1 LNSAS
6 GQFEAKPIQID
17 STAAQPAMCLS
28 HLILPPLPWHH
39 RICDSHPIGWLLL
52 LLLLPQPALGQ
63 QGGDP
68 FDQVPF
74 DQVPFDQVP
83 FDQVPFDQDPFD
95 QDPFDQ
101 DPFDQ
106 DPFDQD
112 PFDPFST
119 NPFVE
124 AQEPQLEDNS
134 DHGFIH
140 LKHGGRI
147 SIVGPGDVPH
157 LELVGTLR
165 LDSTIH
171 TQQDPSSLS
180 GTSLRRS
187 DIRIEGSALEKNHF
201 RFRLNFE
208 DENSAGVF
216 SEFWI
221 DRHIRGGLHLT
232 GGRIANSM
240 GLQGGLF
247 QEDRLTV
254 SQGLIDWISEGS
266 STSIRGGGRWLDDA
280 IITDLQARLG
290 NSVDPRGL
298 RFGGQGISGR
308 LSVQPFSRLLFGGP
322 DAVET
327 PGSRFSMFIAG
338 RLEHGCEGRIQVL
351 SPEEL
356 PLMNTLPL
364 EVESARWVRAGW
376 RWPLLE
382 WLHLENEWM
391 THGLHGTET
400 TSGPTDLPG
409 DLTGW
414 QFGIRALISRNNS
427 LPTRSGPDLPPTT
440 FDAPSPFDGPNVELL
455 LRYERAHLAGELE
468 NLGLLDPGTA
478 GGTVQVLRAG
488 LSARSKPWVRWL
500 FEATWTRTDE
510 SMTTFDDD
518 RGTNLRL
525 MLELGG

>member
-1 LNSAS
+1 MNSAS

-83 FDQVPFDQDPFD
+83 FDQV
-95 QDPFDQ
+95 PFDQ

>member
-1 LNSAS
+1 MNSAS

-74 DQVPFDQVP
+74 DQVPFDQV
-83 FDQVPFDQDPFD
+83 PFD

>member
-1 LNSAS
+1 MISPGGPINLKSAS
-6 GQFEAKPIQID
+6 GQSEAKPIN
-17 STAAQPAMCLS
+17 STAAQPAVGLS
-28 HLILPPLPWHH
+28 RCILTPLPRHH
-39 RICDSHPIGWLLL
+39 RFRFIHLIGWLLL
-52 LLLLPQPALGQ
+52 LLLPQWGLGQ
-63 QGGDP
+63 QAG
-68 FDQVPF
+68 
-74 DQVPFDQVP
+74 
-83 FDQVPFDQDPFD
+83 DPFD

-106 DPFDQD
+106 DPFDQVPFDQD
-112 PFDPFST
+112 PFDQNLFDPFST
-119 NPFVE
+119 HPLDASQQTIAE
-124 AQEPQLEDNS
+124 ERADL
-134 DHGFIH
+134 GFISIAQ
-140 LKHGGRI
+140 GGRI

-157 LELVGTLR
+157 LEVVGTLR
-165 LDSTIH
+165 LDATILF
-171 TQQDPSSLS
+171 QQQPSNRTS
-180 GTSLRRS
+180 TSLRRS
-187 DIRIEGSALEKNHF
+187 DLRIEGSALEKNHF
-201 RFRLNFE
+201 RFRLNFDE
-208 DENSAGVF
+208 ENSAGVF

-232 GGRIANSM
+232 GGRIPNSM

-280 IITDLQARLG
+280 VITDLQARLG

-308 LSVQPFSRLLFGGP
+308 LSIQPFSRLLFGGP
-322 DAVET
+322 EAVET

-338 RLEHGCEGRIQVL
+338 RLERHCEGRIQVL
-351 SPEEL
+351 SPGEL
-356 PLMNTLPL
+356 PLIETVPL

-400 TSGPTDLPG
+400 SSGPTDLPG
-409 DLTGW
+409 DLSGW
-414 QFGIRALISRNNS
+414 QFGIRALIARNKS
-427 LPTRSGPDLPPTT
+427 LPTRSGPDLPPSA
-440 FDAPSPFDGPNVELL
+440 FDAPSPFDGPDVELL

-468 NLGLLDPGTA
+468 SLGLLDPETA

-488 LSARSKPWVRWL
+488 LAARPKPWLRWL
-500 FEATWTRTDE
+500 VEATWTKTEE
-510 SMTTFDDD
+510 SMSTFDND

>member
-1 LNSAS
+1 MNSAS

-63 QGGDP
+63 QGGD
-68 FDQVPF
+68 PF

>member
-1 LNSAS
+1 MNSAS

-17 STAAQPAMCLS
+17 STAAQPAVRLFQ
-28 HLILPPLPWHH
+28 LILPPLPLRLPLPLPLPWHH
-39 RICDSHPIGWLLL
+39 RFCDSQLIGWLLL
-52 LLLLPQPALGQ
+52 LLLLPQWALGQ
-63 QGGDP
+63 QGA
-68 FDQVPF
+68 
-74 DQVPFDQVP
+74 
-83 FDQVPFDQDPFD
+83 
-95 QDPFDQ
+95 
-101 DPFDQ
+101 
-106 DPFDQD
+106 D

-119 NPFVE
+119 NPFDE
-124 AQEPQLEDNS
+124 AQEPQQEDNS
-134 DHGFIH
+134 DLGFITIQ
-140 LKHGGRI
+140 HGGRI

-171 TQQDPSSLS
+171 SEQDPSSLS
-180 GTSLRRS
+180 GTNLRRS
-187 DIRIEGSALEKNHF
+187 DLRIEGSALEKNHF

-208 DENSAGVF
+208 DENSVGVF

-232 GGRIANSM
+232 GGRIPNSM

-247 QEDRLTV
+247 QEDRLTI

-266 STSIRGGGRWLDDA
+266 SYSIRGGGRWLDDA

-290 NSVDPRGL
+290 RSVDPRGL

-322 DAVET
+322 EAVET

-338 RLEHGCEGRIQVL
+338 RLEHHCEGRIQVL

-356 PLMNTLPL
+356 TLMETVPL

-391 THGLHGTET
+391 THGLHGLHGIET

-440 FDAPSPFDGPNVELL
+440 FDAPSPFDGPNIELL
-455 LRYERAHLAGELE
+455 LRYERAHLAEQLE
-468 NLGLLDPGTA
+468 DLGLLDPGTA

-488 LSARSKPWVRWL
+488 LSARPKPWLRWL
-500 FEATWTRTDE
+500 FEATWTQTEE
-510 SMTTFDDD
+510 SMSTFDDD

>member
-6 GQFEAKPIQID
+6 GQFEAKPIQSD
-17 STAAQPAMCLS
+17 STAAQPAICLS
-28 HLILPPLPWHH
+28 RLILPPLPLPLPWHH
-39 RICDSHPIGWLLL
+39 RFCDSHLIGWLLL
-52 LLLLPQPALGQ
+52 LLLLPQWALGQ
-63 QGGDP
+63 QGA
-68 FDQVPF
+68 
-74 DQVPFDQVP
+74 
-83 FDQVPFDQDPFD
+83 
-95 QDPFDQ
+95 
-101 DPFDQ
+101 
-106 DPFDQD
+106 D

-124 AQEPQLEDNS
+124 AQEPQQEDNS
-134 DHGFIH
+134 DVGFINIQ
-140 LKHGGRI
+140 HGGRI

-171 TQQDPSSLS
+171 SQQDPSSLS

-187 DIRIEGSALEKNHF
+187 DLRIEGSALEKNHF
-201 RFRLNFE
+201 RFRLNFD
-208 DENSAGVF
+208 DENSVGVF

-221 DRHIRGGLHLT
+221 DRYIRGGLHLT
-232 GGRIANSM
+232 GGRIPNSM

-290 NSVDPRGL
+290 NSVDPRGQ

-308 LSVQPFSRLLFGGP
+308 LSIQPFSRLLFGGP

-338 RLEHGCEGRIQVL
+338 RLEHHCEGRIQVL

-356 PLMNTLPL
+356 PLMKTIPL

-414 QFGIRALISRNNS
+414 QFGIRALISRNKS

-455 LRYERAHLAGELE
+455 LRYERAHLAEQLE
-468 NLGLLDPGTA
+468 GLGLLDPGSA

-488 LSARSKPWVRWL
+488 LSARPKPWLRWL
-500 FEATWTRTDE
+500 FEATWAQTEE
-510 SMTTFDDD
+510 SMSTFDDD

>member
-1 LNSAS
+1 
-6 GQFEAKPIQID
+6 
-17 STAAQPAMCLS
+17 
-28 HLILPPLPWHH
+28 
-39 RICDSHPIGWLLL
+39 
-52 LLLLPQPALGQ
+52 
-63 QGGDP
+63 
-68 FDQVPF
+68 
-74 DQVPFDQVP
+74 
-83 FDQVPFDQDPFD
+83 
-95 QDPFDQ
+95 
-101 DPFDQ
+101 FDQ

-308 LSVQPFSRLLFGGP
+308 LSIQPFSRLLFGGP